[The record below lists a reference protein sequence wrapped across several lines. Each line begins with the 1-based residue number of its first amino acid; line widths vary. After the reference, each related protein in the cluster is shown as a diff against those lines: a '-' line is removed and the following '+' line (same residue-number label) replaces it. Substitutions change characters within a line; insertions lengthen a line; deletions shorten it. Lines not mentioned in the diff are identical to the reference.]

1 MLHNLNLNEIR
12 KKGGT
17 MGEDIAYEKNKTVT
31 FRIDSHILDKLKS
44 HAAFEK
50 MTLNALV
57 NQLLAHA
64 VDWDIVAAKSG
75 WVPIPKVLL
84 MSWFDKLD
92 EKTILK
98 VAEEEGR
105 KVSRDMLL
113 AMRGK
118 NGILEW
124 FSILR
129 GRAKAAGFSF
139 TQVDDVNEVKF
150 IMKHDMGI
158 KWSKHFKTFYE
169 VAFEELGCNVKFD
182 FTDNTLIYKIDK
194 KYIVAEK

>member
-1 MLHNLNLNEIR
+1 MNLAGRCGAME
-12 KKGGT
+12 
-17 MGEDIAYEKNKTVT
+17 EDIAHEKNKTVT
-31 FRIDSHILDKLKS
+31 FRIDSRILDTLKS

-50 MTLNALV
+50 TTLNALV
-57 NQLLAHA
+57 NQLLAHS

-75 WVPIPKVLL
+75 WIPIPKVLL
-84 MSWFDKLD
+84 MSWFDNMD
-92 EKTILK
+92 EKTILE
-98 VAEEEGR
+98 VSEEKGK
-105 KVSRDMLL
+105 KVSKDMLL

-118 NGILEW
+118 NGLLEW
-124 FSILR
+124 ISILR

-139 TQVDDVNEVKF
+139 TQVNDANDVKF

-169 VAFEELGCNVKFD
+169 TAFNELGCNAKFD

-194 KYIVAEK
+194 KYIVPEK